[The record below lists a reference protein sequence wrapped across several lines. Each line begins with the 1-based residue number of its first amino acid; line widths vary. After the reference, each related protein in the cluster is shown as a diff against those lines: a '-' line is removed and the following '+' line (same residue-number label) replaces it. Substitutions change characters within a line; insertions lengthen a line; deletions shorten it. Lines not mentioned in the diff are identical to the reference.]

1 MNFKKIKKLHIITTV
16 VLIIGLYYFVN
27 NIEEGLK
34 GKHPAKKKKHPK
46 KKQQGQKQQGQ
57 KQQGPKCICPTPPTM
72 GTTMFNYLPSSV
84 KILMG
89 KYTPAFIKTPI
100 KQMFT

>member
-34 GKHPAKKKKHPK
+34 GKKKKKHPAKKKKHPK
-46 KKQQGQKQQGQ
+46 KHPKK

>member
-1 MNFKKIKKLHIITTV
+1 MKFKKIKKLHIIIITTFV
-16 VLIIGLYYFVN
+16 FVLIGMYYFVN

-34 GKHPAKKKKHPK
+34 GKKKKKHPAKKKKHPK
-46 KKQQGQKQQGQ
+46 K